1 MIVTGQV
8 GAYGQAA
15 TKNVWWET
23 NRKGNILETDGE
35 VDEVK
40 VEVLKAEI
48 LQTPPAGR
56 LHMFRS
62 MKRVPKFRCY
72 EDLLPSADTGF
83 HRALD
88 PFSHL
93 RFSVLSGEKSKL

>member
-1 MIVTGQV
+1 MQSTGKPV
-8 GAYGQAA
+8 KFTFLYKTLHGLPSLTNRNRSKLHYLFCASR
-15 TKNVWWET
+15 VVDPLWWVT

-56 LHMFRS
+56 LYMFRS
-62 MKRVPKFRCY
+62 MKRVP
-72 EDLLPSADTGF
+72 
-83 HRALD
+83 
-88 PFSHL
+88 
-93 RFSVLSGEKSKL
+93 